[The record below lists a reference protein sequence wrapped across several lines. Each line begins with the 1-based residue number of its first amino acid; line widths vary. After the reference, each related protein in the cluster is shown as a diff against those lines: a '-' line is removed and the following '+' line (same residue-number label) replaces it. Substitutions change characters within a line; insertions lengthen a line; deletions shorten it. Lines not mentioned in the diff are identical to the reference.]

1 MKPIS
6 GVAQHYPWGTY
17 EAIPRFLGLEPD
29 GKPWAEYWLGTHP
42 NGPATTEDGS
52 PLSSLTGELSY
63 LLKLLSAQQ
72 PLSLQTHPNR
82 KQAQQGFGLGK
93 FADPNPKPELLC
105 AITEFTALCG
115 FRPIADSVVLLT
127 ELGLDNVAQQLVEEG
142 LRHLVTGLYHRIIDS
157 QPIVSA
163 CEESDLREAQLIT
176 KLHAMYPDD
185 PSVAVSLLLNLVT
198 LQPGQALRLDAG
210 NLHAYVS
217 GTGIELM
224 AASDNVVRGGLTN
237 KPVDVDLLLEIIDTN
252 ALHDPVL
259 PTGQSYELTDVGVTL
274 RRVNIGD
281 EVVTDIYS
289 LSIRDDGVCCYTPP
303 GETIDSR
310 VGSWVVVSAQ

>member
-17 EAIPRFLGLEPD
+17 EQIPRFLGLEPD

-42 NGPATTEDGS
+42 NGPATTENGS

-82 KQAQQGFGLGK
+82 EQAQQGFGLGK

-115 FRPIADSVVLLT
+115 FRPIADSVTLLT
-127 ELGLDNVAQQLVEEG
+127 KLGLDNVAQQLVEEG

-176 KLHAMYPDD
+176 KLHAMHPDD

-259 PTGQSYELTDVGVTL
+259 PTGQSYELPDVGVTL

-303 GETIDSR
+303 GETIDSG

>member
-259 PTGQSYELTDVGVTL
+259 PTGQSYELTNVGVTL

-303 GETIDSR
+303 GETIDSS

>member
-1 MKPIS
+1 MKPIT

-17 EAIPRFLGLEPD
+17 DEIPHFLGLEPD
-29 GKPWAEYWLGTHP
+29 GQPWAEYWLGTHP
-42 NGPATTEDGS
+42 NGPATIEGGS

-82 KQAQQGFGLGK
+82 EQAREGFELGK

-115 FRPIADSVVLLT
+115 FRPVTDSVALLS
-127 ELGLDNVAQQLVEEG
+127 ELGLHHVAQQLVDEG
-142 LRHLVTGLYHRIIDS
+142 LRHVVTGLYRRLIDS

-163 CEESDLREAQLIT
+163 CTQSDLREAQLVT
-176 KLHAMYPDD
+176 KLHAMYPGD
-185 PSVAVSLLLNLVT
+185 PSVAVALLLNLVT
-198 LQPGQALRLDAG
+198 LHPGEALRLDAG

-237 KPVDVDLLLEIIDTN
+237 KPVDVDLLLEIVDVNT
-252 ALHDPVL
+252 LHEPVL
-259 PTGQSYELTDVGVTL
+259 PTDQSYELPDVGVAL
-274 RRVNIGD
+274 RRINVGD
-281 EVVTDIYS
+281 QVVTNMYS
-289 LSIRDDGVCCYTPP
+289 LSIRDDGTCCCTPP
-303 GETIDSR
+303 GETIDSS
-310 VGSWVVVSAQ
+310 VGSWSVVSAQ

>member
-163 CEESDLREAQLIT
+163 CEKSDLREAQLIT
-176 KLHAMYPDD
+176 KLHAMHPDD

-259 PTGQSYELTDVGVTL
+259 PAGQSYELTDVGITL

>member
-259 PTGQSYELTDVGVTL
+259 PTGQSYELPDVGVTL
-274 RRVNIGD
+274 LRVNIGD
-281 EVVTDIYS
+281 QVVTNIYS

>member
-115 FRPIADSVVLLT
+115 FRPIAESVVLLT

-176 KLHAMYPDD
+176 KLHAMHPDD

-259 PTGQSYELTDVGVTL
+259 PAGQSYELTDVGVTL

-303 GETIDSR
+303 GETIDSG

>member
-303 GETIDSR
+303 GETIDSS

>member
-82 KQAQQGFGLGK
+82 EQAQQGFGLGK

>member
-82 KQAQQGFGLGK
+82 KQAQQGFRLGK

-176 KLHAMYPDD
+176 KLHAMHPDD

-259 PTGQSYELTDVGVTL
+259 PTGQSYELPDVGVTL

>member
-259 PTGQSYELTDVGVTL
+259 PTGQSYELPDVGVTL